1 MGRIFT
7 HNCGFRV
14 FCGKATESGASMVA
28 LDSTLATTVD
38 NTYPGAGIVQSAGN
52 PTFARFYFSK
62 FEDLAKYYEER
73 GLDNLG
79 YDPNSKQVEEV
90 LEDLN
95 GEEEISSS
103 HETVNIDFENEHKSI
118 EKRDD
123 QNWEEI

>member
-1 MGRIFT
+1 
-7 HNCGFRV
+7 
-14 FCGKATESGASMVA
+14 MVA

-79 YDPNSKQVEEV
+79 YDTNSKQVEEV

-95 GEEEISSS
+95 GEEEITNS
-103 HETVNIDFENEHKSI
+103 HETINIDFENEHASI
-118 EKRDD
+118 EKRGD